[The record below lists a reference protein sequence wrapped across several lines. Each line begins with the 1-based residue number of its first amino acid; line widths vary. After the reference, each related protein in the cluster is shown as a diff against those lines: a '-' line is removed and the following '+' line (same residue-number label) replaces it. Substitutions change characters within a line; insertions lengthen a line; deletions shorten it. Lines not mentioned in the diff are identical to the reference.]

1 MAADGER
8 TVMSRRIGQMG
19 GGGAGVI
26 AHCSKQNPSG
36 TIHLRDAYATVYVEQ
51 EAVDEL
57 IGLLIRARAEIE
69 QHQERMAAA
78 GVYPWARARALD
90 E

>member
-1 MAADGER
+1 MTVDGER
-8 TVMSRRIGQMG
+8 TVMSHRIGQLG
-19 GGGAGVI
+19 GGGARVI
-26 AHCSKQNPSG
+26 AHCSKQDPSG
-36 TIHLRDAYATVYVEQ
+36 IILLRDAYATVYVET

-57 IGLLIRARAEIE
+57 VSLLVRARAENE

-78 GVYPWARARALD
+78 GVYPWARALV